1 MYSPVRMGEPVR
13 RQDMSTPP
21 LSRSLSSLHPQV
33 DGGDAALAPT
43 RRTVPVERVTETTL
57 PTVHGPF
64 RAVAY
69 RDELAGVDHMALV
82 VDVPEGEAA
91 PANGV
96 LVRVHSECI
105 TGEAFG
111 SVKCE
116 CGPQLDAA
124 LALIQER
131 GGVVI
136 YLRGQEGRGIGLA
149 NKMRAYRLQ
158 EDGADTLDANLTL
171 GFPADARDYHAAAEM
186 LIDLGIDR
194 VRLLTNNPE
203 KIAQLGAYGVRV
215 TGREPLL
222 VGVRPENIGYLEA
235 KRDRMGHELPQ
246 SVAG

>member
-1 MYSPVRMGEPVR
+1 
-13 RQDMSTPP
+13 MSA
-21 LSRSLSSLHPQV
+21 PQFQRPTAAFPATV
-33 DGGDAALAPT
+33 AGGAPAT
-43 RRTVPVERVTETTL
+43 QVVSKARATPVERVTETTL
-57 PTVHGPF
+57 PTVHGAF

-69 RDELAGVDHMALV
+69 RDQLAGVDHMALV
-82 VDVPEGEAA
+82 ADPPAGEAWSEA
-91 PANGV
+91 GV

-124 LALIQER
+124 LELTQQR

-158 EDGADTLDANLTL
+158 EDGVDTLDANLTL

-186 LIDLGIDR
+186 LTDLGIDR

-203 KIAQLGAYGVRV
+203 KILQLEEYSVRV
-215 TGREPLL
+215 LSREPLL

-235 KRDRMGHELPQ
+235 KRDRMNHKLPEE
-246 SVAG
+246 VAG

>member
-1 MYSPVRMGEPVR
+1 MSVSRFQWPATTLEPGGAGGAGGSNGVGSPVARAS
-13 RQDMSTPP
+13 Q
-21 LSRSLSSLHPQV
+21 
-33 DGGDAALAPT
+33 T
-43 RRTVPVERVTETTL
+43 RATPVERVTEATL
-57 PTVHGPF
+57 PTVHGTF

-82 VDVPEGEAA
+82 VEPPEGAA
-91 PANGV
+91 TPVDGV

-124 LALIQER
+124 LELIQQR
-131 GGVVI
+131 GGIVV

-158 EDGADTLDANLTL
+158 EKGTDTLDANTLL

-186 LIDLGIDR
+186 LTDLGVDR

-203 KIAQLGAYGVRV
+203 KIAQLSAYGVQV
-215 TGREPLL
+215 ASREPLL
-222 VGVRPENIGYLEA
+222 VGVRPENVGYLEA
-235 KRDRMGHELPQ
+235 KRDRMNHQLPDE
-246 SVAG
+246 VAG

>member
-1 MYSPVRMGEPVR
+1 MSASQFQRPTTAFQSATAGGALEASSSERATPV
-13 RQDMSTPP
+13 Q
-21 LSRSLSSLHPQV
+21 
-33 DGGDAALAPT
+33 
-43 RRTVPVERVTETTL
+43 RVTETTL
-57 PTVHGPF
+57 PTIHGSF

-82 VDVPEGEAA
+82 ADGPEGASVAA
-91 PANGV
+91 EGA

-131 GGVVI
+131 GGVVV

-158 EDGADTLDANLTL
+158 EDGADTLDANVTL
-171 GFPADARDYHAAAEM
+171 GFPADARDYHAAAEI
-186 LIDLGIDR
+186 LKDLGIDR

-203 KIAQLGAYGVRV
+203 KIAQLGEYGVRV
-215 TGREPLL
+215 VSREPLL
-222 VGVRPENIGYLEA
+222 VGVRPENVGYLEA
-235 KRDRMGHELPQ
+235 KRDRMGHKLPEQ
-246 SVAG
+246 VAG

>member
-1 MYSPVRMGEPVR
+1 MSAPQFQRPTTAFQSKVAGGTLPVVPSGR
-13 RQDMSTPP
+13 
-21 LSRSLSSLHPQV
+21 
-33 DGGDAALAPT
+33 A
-43 RRTVPVERVTETTL
+43 VPVERVTETTL
-57 PTVHGPF
+57 PTVHGAF
-64 RAVAY
+64 SAVAY

-82 VDVPEGEAA
+82 VDPPVGEAV
-91 PANGV
+91 PADGV

-124 LALIQER
+124 LELIQQR

-158 EDGADTLDANLTL
+158 EDGADTLDANLAL

-186 LIDLGIDR
+186 LADLGIDR

-203 KIAQLGAYGVRV
+203 KIAQLEAYGVQV
-215 TGREPLL
+215 VSREPLL
-222 VGVRPENIGYLEA
+222 VGVRPENVGYLEA
-235 KRDRMGHELPQ
+235 KRDRMGHSLPGA
-246 SVAG
+246 VVG

>member
-1 MYSPVRMGEPVR
+1 MSAPQFQRPTTAFQSVVAGGTLAAAPHVRV
-13 RQDMSTPP
+13 T
-21 LSRSLSSLHPQV
+21 
-33 DGGDAALAPT
+33 
-43 RRTVPVERVTETTL
+43 PVERVTETAL
-57 PTVHGPF
+57 PTVHGAF

-82 VDVPEGEAA
+82 VDPPAGEAV
-91 PANGV
+91 PADGV
-96 LVRVHSECI
+96 LVRVHSECL

-124 LALIQER
+124 LELIQQR
-131 GGVVI
+131 GGVVV

-158 EDGADTLDANLTL
+158 EGGTDTLDANTLL
-171 GFPADARDYHAAAEM
+171 GFPADARDYHAAAEI
-186 LIDLGIDR
+186 LADLGIDR

-203 KIAQLGAYGVRV
+203 KIAQLEDYGVRV
-215 TGREPLL
+215 VSREPLL

-235 KRDRMGHELPQ
+235 KRDRMNHQLPEE
-246 SVAG
+246 VAG

>member
-1 MYSPVRMGEPVR
+1 
-13 RQDMSTPP
+13 MSA
-21 LSRSLSSLHPQV
+21 PQFQRPTTAFQSKV
-33 DGGDAALAPT
+33 AGGTLAAAPSG
-43 RRTVPVERVTETTL
+43 RAVPVERVAETTL
-57 PTVHGPF
+57 PTVHGAF
-64 RAVAY
+64 SAVAY

-82 VDVPEGEAA
+82 VDSPVGEAA
-91 PANGV
+91 PADGV

-124 LALIQER
+124 LELIQQR

-158 EDGADTLDANLTL
+158 EDGADTLDANLAL

-186 LIDLGIDR
+186 LADLGVDR

-203 KIAQLGAYGVRV
+203 KIAQLEAYGVQV
-215 TGREPLL
+215 VSREPLL
-222 VGVRPENIGYLEA
+222 VGVRPENVGYLEA
-235 KRDRMGHELPQ
+235 KRDRMGHSLPGA
-246 SVAG
+246 VVG